1 MPTYLFRDT
10 NTGEIHERLMSMAAR
25 EDYLQ
30 ENPHIVTII
39 QAPMLVSGV
48 STSNAK
54 QNKVPD
60 GFKEVLSKVAEAH
73 PKSAIAEKHGRK
85 SIKDVKT
92 RQIVKKHVDKIT
104 KGNK

>member
-1 MPTYLFRDT
+1 M
-10 NTGEIHERLMSMAAR
+10 
-25 EDYLQ
+25 
-30 ENPHIVTII
+30 VTII

-54 QNKVPD
+54 QNKVPN

-73 PKSAIAEKHGRK
+73 PTSTVAERYGKK

-92 RQIVKKHVDKIT
+92 REIVKKHVDKIT
-104 KGNK
+104 KGN

>member
-10 NTGEIHERLMSMAAR
+10 NTGEIHERHMSMTAR
-25 EDYLQ
+25 EDYLK
-30 ENPHIVTII
+30 ENPNMVTII
-39 QAPMLVSGV
+39 QAPMIVSGV

-73 PKSAIAEKHGRK
+73 PTSPFAEKHGKK

-92 RQIVKKHVDKIT
+92 REIIKKHVDKIT

>member
-1 MPTYLFRDT
+1 MMPTYLFRNT
-10 NTGEIHERLMSMAAR
+10 NTGEIHERLMSMTAR
-25 EDYLQ
+25 EDYLK
-30 ENPHIVTII
+30 ENPHMVTII

-48 STSNAK
+48 STSK

-60 GFKEVLSKVAEAH
+60 GFKEVLSRVAEAH
-73 PKSAIAEKHGRK
+73 PTSSVAEKHGRK

-92 RQIVKKHVDKIT
+92 REIVKKHVDKIT

>member
-1 MPTYLFRDT
+1 MPTYLFRNT
-10 NTGEIHERLMSMAAR
+10 NTGEIHERLMSMTAR
-25 EDYLQ
+25 EDYLK
-30 ENPHIVTII
+30 ENPHMVTII

-48 STSNAK
+48 STSK

-60 GFKEVLSKVAEAH
+60 GFKEVLSRVAEAH
-73 PKSAIAEKHGRK
+73 PTSSVAEKHGRK

-92 RQIVKKHVDKIT
+92 REIVKKHVDKIT